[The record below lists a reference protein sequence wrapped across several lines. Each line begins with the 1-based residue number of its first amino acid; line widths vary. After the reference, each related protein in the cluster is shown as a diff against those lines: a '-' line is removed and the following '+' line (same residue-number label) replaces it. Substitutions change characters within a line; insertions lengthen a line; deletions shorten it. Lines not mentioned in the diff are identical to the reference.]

1 MLTISFGMI
10 LYTVRDSVK
19 SEVFRMD
26 NQVLI
31 WLVGVIAFCMVF
43 MMGIFIWIGIYV
55 IKIMKHANSLVLSSQ
70 NNLSHLSTQA
80 EQIMNDIKMETKILA
95 YQVSGDISRLTVATF
110 VVGTL
115 YKFLK
120 KKLNSEDIK

>member
-1 MLTISFGMI
+1 VLTISFGMI